1 MSETAIDE
9 VVADLLETG
18 AHVDPA
24 ADGWIPPE
32 QLASITATAREAEI
46 PVHVVLVPP
55 EGGGIR
61 AGDDLLVRVHD
72 AGAPDGLYVG
82 VNNVY
87 EAAARESDSGYATL
101 PDGSTLSLAV
111 QQWGEVAGRSE
122 ITGEVET
129 LLAWSE
135 APAALGD
142 GLQRVVEGLADDS
155 FEAEVEAARQARDD
169 HLDARAAERA
179 GEGTSLESW
188 IPFADDETGV
198 GDYLGV
204 LLLGA
209 ALLVAVSR
217 FRRRQPA
224 PGPSCSRSRSWT
236 GSGPP
241 VTPSWYA
248 GPGATC
254 SRWARRS
261 TAVEMS
267 GSGSPAWAA
276 ALDHYEAAGRV
287 LPGRPARRRRV
298 DPLDAA
304 GAVVLATRGLEAL
317 AAAERGAEPSLRAPP
332 ASSTRCT
339 ARRPSTGRWSTTG
352 APSRRRSARPAGA
365 TSRPGG
371 VPTSSTS
378 WSAAHRGTTSRPTAS
393 RGPRPGS
400 ARWSPTWSDGCTP
413 TGPWSGGTADEPDG
427 RAARGRR
434 RRDRRGAARGPGAGA
449 ADVRQRTHR
458 SRCARAARDRRGGG
472 LPGLRRDGAR
482 RSTA

>member
-224 PGPSCSRSRSWT
+224 PRTFVLPESVLDRVRA
-236 GSGPP
+236 
-241 VTPSWYA
+241 A
-248 GPGATC
+248 GDAELV
-254 SRWARRS
+254 RRARRDVL
-261 TAVEMS
+261 ALGEAIDGLEMS

-287 LPGRPARRRRV
+287 LPADLPDDAA

-317 AAAERGAEPSLRAPP
+317 AAAERGAEFTPSTPCFLNPLHGEAAVDRTLEHDGRTVEAPV
-332 ASSTRCT
+332 CT
-339 ARRPSTGRWSTTG
+339 TCRRDLEAGRRPDVLDVVVRGTPRHYFETDREPWASTGFG
-352 APSRRRSARPAGA
+352 AL
-365 TSRPGG
+365 
-371 VPTSSTS
+371 
-378 WSAAHRGTTSRPTAS
+378 
-393 RGPRPGS
+393 
-400 ARWSPTWSDGCTP
+400 
-413 TGPWSGGTADEPDG
+413 EPDLV
-427 RAARGRR
+427 RRLHADRSVERG
-434 RRDRRGAARGPGAGA
+434 DRG
-449 ADVRQRTHR
+449 
-458 SRCARAARDRRGGG
+458 
-472 LPGLRRDGAR
+472 
-482 RSTA
+482 